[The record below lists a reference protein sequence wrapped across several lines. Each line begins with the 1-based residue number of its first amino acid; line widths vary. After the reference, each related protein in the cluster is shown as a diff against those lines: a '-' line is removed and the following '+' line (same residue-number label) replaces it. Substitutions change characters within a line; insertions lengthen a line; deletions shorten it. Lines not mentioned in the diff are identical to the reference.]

1 MLQPGW
7 SETKS
12 GTCDQVRVPDG
23 NIAIHCTDGKA
34 ASHSYFT
41 LRLLGYPR
49 VRVYDRSWSE
59 WGMAD
64 ELPKTIP
71 SKG

>member
-1 MLQPGW
+1 M
-7 SETKS
+7 KS
-12 GTCDQVRVPDG
+12 ADALRAHFASHGVTPDR
-23 NIAIHCTDGKA
+23 NVAIHCTDGKA

-49 VRVYDRSWSE
+49 VRTYDRSWSE